1 MTLGCLKGKS
11 CQVGRCLIEFPLN
24 QPNNW
29 FSVTQRHTHGLGIG
43 KTQDR
48 VGLPRAFWGFPKGG
62 DLLSETLISSH
73 TRMRIHHEDP
83 ASIPSFSKT
92 KRFSLG
98 IELDYVT
105 CFLGNG
111 SGRFGRSPIKRRSC
125 TFWGNT
131 PLPLIQEDDYSGV
144 NMFSVATKYVD
155 PSSSRN
161 SPTAGDKK
169 HYTQLAGGDSLMGG
183 GSPAKVM
190 YYN

>member
-1 MTLGCLKGKS
+1 MAKHKIVL
-11 CQVGRCLIEFPLN
+11 
-24 QPNNW
+24 
-29 FSVTQRHTHGLGIG
+29 
-43 KTQDR
+43 
-48 VGLPRAFWGFPKGG
+48 AFQEHFGVSQKGG

-73 TRMRIHHEDP
+73 TRIRIHHEDP

-183 GSPAKVM
+183 GFACNSDVLQLNEGAFPIHQGV
-190 YYN
+190 Y